1 MADIAILIDTTADPA
16 ATYTAL
22 TTTDGVAGWWTT
34 RNQTSGTVGEVDQM
48 WFPDAPMAWEL
59 RVDEAVPGKVLAHH
73 CVGGPP
79 QWIGTNVRFAPRGGA
94 AGRHQDPCSTT
105 PASHRSTRCSAS
117 SPSDG
122 HRCCSTSSS
131 TWTAASRRPS
141 SASNPPFGVV
151 NHRYL
156 AVGAATTMTPVHS
169 VTERR
174 EQVGDQAKR
183 LSRRRRLEQVSAGMS
198 GQADHEPD
206 RQAPVQDSLLVGGP
220 PDLGQV
226 LAYPGQYGP
235 TFPLPRPN
243 TSCPGARSS
252 SVNGCG
258 ASLAPGPSVWC
269 NLLIATSDP
278 RPHCEAVGTRLNRR
292 PARSTP
298 TTAPRAIPAG
308 IVARAGEPVLDVP
321 AKLAARPRLLG
332 HRQRESTGPPCLEIG
347 RQVRYRRAAVER
359 WSTGSIQAG
368 SPGENR

>member
-1 MADIAILIDTTADPA
+1 
-16 ATYTAL
+16 
-22 TTTDGVAGWWTT
+22 
-34 RNQTSGTVGEVDQM
+34 
-48 WFPDAPMAWEL
+48 
-59 RVDEAVPGKVLAHH
+59 
-73 CVGGPP
+73 
-79 QWIGTNVRFAPRGGA
+79 
-94 AGRHQDPCSTT
+94 
-105 PASHRSTRCSAS
+105 
-117 SPSDG
+117 
-122 HRCCSTSSS
+122 
-131 TWTAASRRPS
+131 
-141 SASNPPFGVV
+141 
-151 NHRYL
+151 
-156 AVGAATTMTPVHS
+156 
-169 VTERR
+169 
-174 EQVGDQAKR
+174 
-183 LSRRRRLEQVSAGMS
+183 MS

-235 TFPLPRPN
+235 TFPLPQTKHVVSWSALLVSERVW
-243 TSCPGARSS
+243 SLLGSRS
-252 SVNGCG
+252 
-258 ASLAPGPSVWC
+258 LVWC

-298 TTAPRAIPAG
+298 TTAPCAIPAG